1 MPWMDQK
8 KKKELAPLIKSIC
21 KKHDIKATL
30 GVVHDHRSISGLWDQ
45 DVSLVLHLK
54 SGPIDFDHYYINSLC
69 YKDTFAD
76 NKKALAF
83 LSEVIPAMNIG
94 NSSLSHF
101 QQFQGVP
108 NIREGINF
116 DTGWDT
122 WVSSGFYVREECR
135 MSA

>member
-1 MPWMDQK
+1 MNQE

-30 GVVHDHRSISGLWDQ
+30 GVSYYYRSIA
-45 DVSLVLHLK
+45 VSLVLHLK
-54 SGPIDFDHYYINSLC
+54 SGPIDFDHYCFNSLC